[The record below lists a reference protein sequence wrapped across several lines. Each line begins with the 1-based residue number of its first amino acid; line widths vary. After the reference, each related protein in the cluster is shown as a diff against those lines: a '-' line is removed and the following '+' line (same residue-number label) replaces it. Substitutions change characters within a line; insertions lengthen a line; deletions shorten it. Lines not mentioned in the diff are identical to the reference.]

1 MLNWICIAA
10 GVILLLGGGA
20 AWMALNRRSE
30 PSPKSRQPPPPL
42 PQGRGSPSRPA
53 ARRQPGG
60 SRPSLAAPTNVR
72 PARPARREEPINHRN
87 TRAARPVQPE
97 PAARQTLPVVGAGP
111 RGIRPDQFPCCPID
125 RARNLPGQP
134 QKIFWNDGAGCYRCP
149 NGHRIAPN
157 GRPIL

>member
-20 AWMALNRRSE
+20 AWMALNRRGE

-60 SRPSLAAPTNVR
+60 SRPSLAAPTNV
-72 PARPARREEPINHRN
+72 
-87 TRAARPVQPE
+87 QPE
-97 PAARQTLPVVGAGP
+97 PAARRTLPVVGAGP

>member
-10 GVILLLGGGA
+10 GAILLLGGGA
-20 AWMALNRRSE
+20 AWMALNRRSK
-30 PSPKSRQPPPPL
+30 PSPKSRQPPPL
-42 PQGRGSPSRPA
+42 PQGRGSASRRA
-53 ARRQPGG
+53 ALGN
-60 SRPSLAAPTNVR
+60 RPRLAAPANV
-72 PARPARREEPINHRN
+72 RPARREEPINHRN
-87 TRAARPVQPE
+87 PRTARPSRSE
-97 PAARQTLPVVGAGP
+97 PAVRRTLPAAGAGP

-134 QKIFWNDGAGCYRCP
+134 QKIFWNETAGCYRCP

>member
-10 GVILLLGGGA
+10 GAILLLGGGA
-20 AWMALNRRSE
+20 AWMALNRRSK
-30 PSPKSRQPPPPL
+30 PSPKSRQPPPL
-42 PQGRGSPSRPA
+42 PQGRGSASRPA
-53 ARRQPGG
+53 
-60 SRPSLAAPTNVR
+60 NV
-72 PARPARREEPINHRN
+72 RPARREEPINHRN
-87 TRAARPVQPE
+87 PRTARPSRSE
-97 PAARQTLPVVGAGP
+97 PAVRRTLPAVGAGP

-134 QKIFWNDGAGCYRCP
+134 QKIFGNETAGCYRCP

>member
-53 ARRQPGG
+53 ARR
-60 SRPSLAAPTNVR
+60 
-72 PARPARREEPINHRN
+72 
-87 TRAARPVQPE
+87 
-97 PAARQTLPVVGAGP
+97 TLPVVGAGP

>member
-10 GVILLLGGGA
+10 GAILLLGGGA
-20 AWMALNRRSE
+20 AWMALNRRSK
-30 PSPKSRQPPPPL
+30 PSPKSRQPPPL
-42 PQGRGSPSRPA
+42 PQGRGSASRPA
-53 ARRQPGG
+53 ALRQPVGN
-60 SRPSLAAPTNVR
+60 RPRLAAPANV
-72 PARPARREEPINHRN
+72 RPARREEPINHRN
-87 TRAARPVQPE
+87 PRTARPSRSE
-97 PAARQTLPVVGAGP
+97 PAVRRTLPAAGAGP

-134 QKIFWNDGAGCYRCP
+134 QKIFWNEAAGCYRCP

>member
-10 GVILLLGGGA
+10 GAILLLGGGA
-20 AWMALNRRSE
+20 AWMALNRRSK
-30 PSPKSRQPPPPL
+30 PSPKSRQPPPL
-42 PQGRGSPSRPA
+42 PQGRGSRPA
-53 ARRQPGG
+53 ELRQSGG
-60 SRPSLAAPTNVR
+60 NRPSLAAPANVR
-72 PARPARREEPINHRN
+72 PARPARREEPVNYRN
-87 TRAARPVQPE
+87 PRAARPVRPE
-97 PAARQTLPVVGAGP
+97 PAVRRTLPAAGAGP

-134 QKIFWNDGAGCYRCP
+134 QKIFWNETAGCYRCP

>member
-10 GVILLLGGGA
+10 GAILLLGGGA
-20 AWMALNRRSE
+20 AWMALNRRSK
-30 PSPKSRQPPPPL
+30 PSHKSRQPPPL
-42 PQGRGSPSRPA
+42 PQGRGSASRPEA
-53 ARRQPGG
+53 LRQPVGN
-60 SRPSLAAPTNVR
+60 RPSLAAPTNVR
-72 PARPARREEPINHRN
+72 PARPARREEPINYRN

-97 PAARQTLPVVGAGP
+97 PAVRRTLPAAGAGP

-134 QKIFWNDGAGCYRCP
+134 QKIFWNETAGCYRCP
-149 NGHRIAPN
+149 NGHQIAPN